1 MSGGQAKTLMFVH
14 ISPEPDAVA
23 ETISTLKFAERVST
37 IELGAAK
44 ANKETGDVKEL
55 KEQIANLKAA
65 LSRKEEEVEHLSR
78 SLTGSPETL
87 SVKSAA
93 STTSSPVHPALG
105 APKDISSGRRSSTE
119 DVANIKAKAKTAGT
133 RKERRRSLDPVDLLP
148 NGQRTGLKGE
158 ENSQVDSMEKK
169 QDTVGRPRSS
179 GQDTL
184 KQSSHSMVANNRDNV
199 QVSRYAPAHPDVI
212 DELETA
218 ASDSSEPDIH
228 HLHHVPKVSSTPNG
242 LLGSRIRRPLVKT
255 SQNMEKKSMI
265 PTAPSRKV
273 TNGTNPHASRNGVP
287 AGHVK
292 RKTGITSTK

>member
-1 MSGGQAKTLMFVH
+1 MFVH

-119 DVANIKAKAKTAGT
+119 DVANIKGPGRKDGEAWIPLTSCQMVSGQASREKRTAKLI
-133 RKERRRSLDPVDLLP
+133 RWRRSRIQLVDL
-148 NGQRTGLKGE
+148 GL
-158 ENSQVDSMEKK
+158 Q
-169 QDTVGRPRSS
+169 GR
-179 GQDTL
+179 
-184 KQSSHSMVANNRDNV
+184 
-199 QVSRYAPAHPDVI
+199 
-212 DELETA
+212 
-218 ASDSSEPDIH
+218 
-228 HLHHVPKVSSTPNG
+228 
-242 LLGSRIRRPLVKT
+242 
-255 SQNMEKKSMI
+255 I
-265 PTAPSRKV
+265 P
-273 TNGTNPHASRNGVP
+273 
-287 AGHVK
+287 
-292 RKTGITSTK
+292 